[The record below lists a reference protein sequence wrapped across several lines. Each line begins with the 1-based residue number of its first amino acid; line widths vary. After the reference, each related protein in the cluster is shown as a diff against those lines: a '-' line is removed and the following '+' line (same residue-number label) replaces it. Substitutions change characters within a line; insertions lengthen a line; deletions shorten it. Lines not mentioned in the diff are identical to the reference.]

1 MNKQPLKLSMV
12 AKAIMP
18 LMATSLLIGCNS
30 SNDGETAN
38 PQPDTGKVARV
49 YFKASETATRAAADS
64 SAYDQA
70 SLYVWNN
77 DTCGGYAE
85 TDEGH
90 DDWGTGIKP
99 TGVDDKFGAYWDL
112 QVRSEAT
119 QCINFIPRVGNDK
132 PLGDF
137 DAKLDLTQTGKNNAV
152 YTQQGVAAVYPELI
166 SSSDIPANTARVY
179 MNTPDGDEGHFT
191 LHVWNNDTCGAF
203 DGNDTSWPGM
213 EPTGFSDV
221 YGPYW
226 DLPVKGAEG
235 CINIIPNNKSNG
247 DYQTE
252 NLKFEFDKTTA
263 IGNVAFVF
271 KGTNKVYY
279 TALAQKPV
287 AQVELAGASAIFA
300 DDSVIL
306 VNAKDAT
313 SVTLYYSENGELAFD
328 SASKKVTGATK
339 QISSSKAASSDWNK
353 TKPHLSNDF
362 IGFEMDFS
370 GEGNALKDL
379 LKGQLILVASDATG
393 VIKATEV
400 QPASALDALYA
411 AAATKL
417 SYGAVIN
424 PDSTTT
430 FRLWAPTAQSVKLIP
445 YNAEKQAQTAIAM
458 TFDATSGAWVAAN
471 TALKHGDFY
480 RYEVTV
486 YHPATDK
493 VETYQVTDPYSLSLS
508 MNSEYSQVVD
518 LANAELKPSGWD
530 ALAAPHNQA
539 NPAEFVLYEA
549 HIRDFSA
556 LDDSTAEANRGKYK
570 AFTQAGTA
578 PVEHLKKLAQSGVT
592 HLHLLPTF
600 DIATINEDP
609 TKVANINQPFA
620 KLCEL
625 DASVKNDADF
635 GNYCDSNETLS
646 TVFETLAKKDSKES
660 AVVQRLNSHVRNLD
674 SFNWGYDPFHY
685 TVPEGSYSSDAE
697 GMVRIKEFREMVMS
711 VKKEIGMNVVMDVV
725 YNHTNES
732 GVSSKSVLD
741 RIVPWYYQ
749 RLNEFSGAVEQST
762 CCSNTAPEN
771 QMFAKL
777 IDDSISTWVKEY
789 KIDAF
794 RWDLMGHHP
803 LAQMQ
808 QTLAAAKA
816 VDPNVYFYGEG
827 WNFGEVGSDRMFKQA
842 TQLNL
847 AGTGIGSFSD
857 RLRDAVRGGGPFDSQ
872 DSLRSNQGFGNGIYV
887 QVNEKNE
894 QNAALKTTALHLAD
908 LTRLGMAG
916 NLKAFP
922 FTDSKGKAIT
932 GAELD
937 YNGQPAGYAQDA
949 WEIQNYV
956 SKHDNQTL
964 WDNNQYKIAYATTAA
979 ERTRMQAV
987 GLSTAMLGQGVP
999 FIHMGSE
1006 LLRSKSMQ
1014 RDSYDSGDWY
1024 NRVDFTK
1031 QDNNWNVGL
1040 PREDK
1045 DGSNWAII
1053 DAVITGSSDRAMPT
1067 ATDIDNMDKFF
1078 NELAALR
1085 ASSDLF
1091 TLGKGSEIIKRV
1103 AFHNTGAEQTPG
1115 LIVMSIDNSGDNHD
1129 ATIDATRDGVVIVV
1143 NASPTMVSDFAKFD
1157 AAGYT
1162 LHAVQ
1167 TNAGNDSLAKNQDKV
1182 AQVVNGKLTV
1192 PAWSVAVFEKL
1203 R

>member
-1 MNKQPLKLSMV
+1 MNIQPFNLSMV
-12 AKAIMP
+12 AKAILP
-18 LMATSLLIGCNS
+18 LLATSLVVGCNS
-30 SNDGETAN
+30 SSSDSSTLQ
-38 PQPDTGKVARV
+38 QPEPSKTARV
-49 YFKASETATRAAADS
+49 YYKANSAVAAADAS
-64 SAYDQA
+64 VYDKA

-77 DTCGGYAE
+77 DSCNSYAE
-85 TDEGH
+85 TDPNAN
-90 DDWGTGIKP
+90 DWGTGIAPK
-99 TGVDDKFGAYWDL
+99 GVDDKLGAYWDL
-112 QVRSEAT
+112 DVREDAT
-119 QCINFIPRVGNDK
+119 QCINFIPRIDGNK
-132 PLGDF
+132 VLGDF

-152 YTQQGVAAVYPELI
+152 FTQEGVKAVYPELI
-166 SSSDIPANTARVY
+166 PTSDIPANTARVY
-179 MNTPDGDEGHFT
+179 MNTPDGDQSAFR
-191 LHVWNNDTCGAF
+191 LHVWNDDTCKNYGAANT
-203 DGNDTSWPGM
+203 DWPGI
-213 EPTGFSDV
+213 EPTGVSEV

-226 DLPVKGAEG
+226 DLPVTGTDS
-235 CINIIPNNKSNG
+235 CLNIIPNNKSNG
-247 DYQTE
+247 DYQTA

-263 IGNVAFVF
+263 IGKVAFVF
-271 KGTNKVYY
+271 KGTDKVYY

-300 DDSVIL
+300 DDKVIL

-313 SVTLYYSENGELAFD
+313 SVTLYYSQSGELAFD
-328 SASKKVTGATK
+328 SATKKVTGATK
-339 QISSSKAASSDWNK
+339 QVSSSKVASGDWAS
-353 TKPHLSNDF
+353 TKPHLKNDF

-370 GEGNALKDL
+370 GEGLALKDL
-379 LKGQLILVASDATG
+379 LKGQLMVVASDATG

-411 AAATKL
+411 DSATKL
-417 SYGAVIN
+417 SYGAIIN
-424 PDSTTT
+424 QDSSTT

-445 YNAEKQAQTAIAM
+445 YSADKQAQSAIAM
-458 TFDATSGAWVAAN
+458 SFDASSGAWVAEN

-518 LANAELKPSGWD
+518 LENAELKPSGWD
-530 ALAAPHNQA
+530 ALAAPHAQD
-539 NPAEFVLYEA
+539 NPASFVLYEA

-556 LDDSTAEANRGKYK
+556 LDSSTIEANRGKYK
-570 AFTQAGTA
+570 AFTQSGSA
-578 PVEHLKKLAQSGVT
+578 PVEHLKNLAKSGVT

-609 TKVANINQPFA
+609 SKVADINAKFA

-625 DASVKNDADF
+625 DASVKDDKDF
-635 GNYCDSNETLS
+635 GSYCAGDETIAAVFDTLS
-646 TVFETLAKKDSKES
+646 KADSKDN
-660 AVVQRLNSHVRNLD
+660 AVVQRLNSHVRNVD
-674 SFNWGYDPFHY
+674 SFNWGYDPYHY

-697 GMVRIKEFREMVMS
+697 GMTRIKEFREMVMA
-711 VKKEIGMNVVMDVV
+711 VKQDVGMNVVMDVV

-771 QMFAKL
+771 KMFGKL
-777 IDDSISTWVKEY
+777 IDDSIATWVKEY

-808 QTLAAAKA
+808 QTLAAAQA
-816 VDPNVYFYGEG
+816 VDPHVYFYGEG
-827 WNFGEVGSDRMFKQA
+827 WNFGEVGNDRMFKQA
-842 TQLNL
+842 TQPNL
-847 AGTGIGSFSD
+847 GGTGIGSFSD
-857 RLRDAVRGGGPFDSQ
+857 RLRDAVRGGGPFDGEAT
-872 DSLRSNQGFGNGIYV
+872 LRSNQGFGNGIYV
-887 QVNEKNE
+887 QVNDKNTQTAE
-894 QNAALKTTALHLAD
+894 LKKTALHLAD

-916 NLKAFP
+916 NLKDFP
-922 FTDSKGKAIT
+922 FTDSTGKAIT
-932 GAELD
+932 GGELD

-964 WDNNQYKIAYATTAA
+964 WDNNQYKIAYGVTSA

-987 GLSTAMLGQGVP
+987 SLSTAMLGQGVP

-1045 DGSNWAII
+1045 DGSNWGII
-1053 DAVITGSSDRAMPT
+1053 SDVITGSSDRAMPT
-1067 ATDIDNMDKFF
+1067 ATDIGNMDKFF

-1085 ASSDLF
+1085 ASSGLL

-1103 AFHNTGAEQTPG
+1103 KFHNTGADQTPG
-1115 LIVMSIDNSGDNHD
+1115 LIVMSVDNSGELYD
-1129 ATIDATRDGVVIVV
+1129 AKVDAARDGLVVVV
-1143 NASPTMVSDFAKFD
+1143 NASPSALSSFAHFD
-1157 AAGYT
+1157 ATGYS
-1162 LHAVQ
+1162 LHAIQ
-1167 TNAGNDSLAKNQDKV
+1167 AAAGNDSLAKNQDQV
-1182 AQVVNGKLTV
+1182 ASVVEGKLSV

-1203 R
+1203 RN